1 MIRQNWRTD
10 SAFCSVDW
18 ILFSLETIAGD
29 LSILLLI
36 YLCSPLFNGLKICKA
51 HSTEEVCTLADG
63 MCGCAHIRQREK
75 LLCMQ
80 WATSSQFFCIR
91 GFFFFFLFPLFS
103 QLEYFAEFSGS
114 WFSVGSN
121 RCGKGP
127 HAHDQGIT
135 YQISTP
141 PNKHLSYG
149 WGWLVTGHDFRE
161 RLHKASHVKT
171 KIMSFSVQGEVEKR
185 IRGRQAGR
193 VY

>member
-1 MIRQNWRTD
+1 MGCVGVHTSD
-10 SAFCSVDW
+10 KEKSYSACNEPHHLNSF
-18 ILFSLETIAGD
+18 A
-29 LSILLLI
+29 
-36 YLCSPLFNGLKICKA
+36 
-51 HSTEEVCTLADG
+51 EEV
-63 MCGCAHIRQREK
+63 
-75 LLCMQ
+75 
-80 WATSSQFFCIR
+80 
-91 GFFFFFLFPLFS
+91 FFFFLFPLFS